1 MLCTKYNDFLRLVIY
16 QIYLRSFFDTN
27 GDGIGDLNGVT
38 AKIDYIKDLGANALW
53 LTPCFKSPN
62 VDNGYDVSD
71 YCDIMDEFGTMHDM
85 EKLIEEAHKRGM
97 KIILDLVPNHT
108 STEHKWFRESR
119 KGKDNPY
126 SDFYYWYDEIPND
139 WESAF
144 RGSPWEYAEVI
155 RENGENLYK

>member
-16 QIYLRSFFDTN
+16 QIYPRSFFDT
-27 GDGIGDLNGVT
+27 
-38 AKIDYIKDLGANALW
+38 
-53 LTPCFKSPN
+53 N